1 MTVDLTALEA
11 ADAAL
16 QKSTSAAASTKA
28 MSAANLAAWKA
39 AYPVVTPPTGIV
51 KAAFVVASGDSGF
64 VASLPAMLA
73 AGYNTFK
80 FPSEWSNSVAAVAKA
95 GAKAWLTSGAFY
107 NSGANAGTF
116 ELTAAQQIA
125 DLEAAFKV
133 IPVGDCYIYLADEP
147 RVGSTQDRNTLYSRM
162 AQIRSAIPGAKFVI
176 AYYDAGTIGIYGPSG
191 GDPAMDLIAT
201 DIYINKFGYNTGLVT
216 ALNQGGYQGRNQG
229 SYNDCSL
236 IRYSTCTNGCL
247 SDSAL
252 VRCWHCIRFSRSL
265 HVSVWW
271 WRRSLVGFS
280 MDRISLN
287 QEILCRGV
295 KSKEQDA
302 GSVH

>member
-51 KAAFVVASGDSGF
+51 KAAFVLASGDSGF

-80 FPSEWSNSVAAVAKA
+80 FPSEWSNSVAAVARA
-95 GAKAWLTSGAFY
+95 GAKAWLTAGAFY

-125 DLEAAFKV
+125 DLETAFKV

-147 RVGSTQDRNTLYSRM
+147 RVGSTQDRDTLYSRM

-216 ALNQGGYQGRNQG
+216 ALNQAATKVGIKVVTTIAV
-229 SYNDCSL
+229 S
-236 IRYSTCTNGCL
+236 
-247 SDSAL
+247 SDTPPVPTA
-252 VRCWHCIRFSRSL
+252 
-265 HVSVWW
+265 VSQIQPWY
-271 WRRSLVGFS
+271 
-280 MDRISLN
+280 
-287 QEILCRGV
+287 
-295 KSKEQDA
+295 DA
-302 GSVH
+302 GIASGSLGVCMYQYGGGAEASWVSQWMESL